1 MGMAAHRLGRTWLA
15 TTVEASM
22 SEHRHLLALRA
33 YVDELL
39 AEGAS
44 IVSRRP
50 LTLQLG
56 QTRMRYSCGMLMYED
71 EIEEI
76 ELA

>member
-1 MGMAAHRLGRTWLA
+1 
-15 TTVEASM
+15 M

-39 AEGAS
+39 ASGAH
-44 IVSRRP
+44 IVSRHP

-56 QTRMRYSCGMLMYED
+56 QTRLRYNCGMLMYED

-76 ELA
+76 ELG

>member
-1 MGMAAHRLGRTWLA
+1 
-15 TTVEASM
+15 M
-22 SEHRHLLALRA
+22 SEHRYLLALRA

-39 AEGAS
+39 ASGAC
-44 IVSRRP
+44 IISRQP

-56 QTRMRYSCGMLMYED
+56 QTRLRYSCGMLMHED